1 MNAELPSEKSMIND
15 DIVEVVDSGIS
26 ENDKTLE
33 FDETLNNAIIRPNLD
48 SIRRILGADGTEQA
62 RKVVEENTGL
72 IPKFYKVRSG
82 FRIFQKLKQ
91 ILALQTARTNRIWQ
105 DRFPLQM
112 QLLRA
117 RYYSSLFFPFA

>member
-1 MNAELPSEKSMIND
+1 MELEHMKTSLPACMNTELPSEKSMIND

-72 IPKFYKVRSG
+72 IPKFYKV
-82 FRIFQKLKQ
+82 
-91 ILALQTARTNRIWQ
+91 NNH
-105 DRFPLQM
+105 
-112 QLLRA
+112 
-117 RYYSSLFFPFA
+117 